1 MTDDRTK
8 IFLAV
13 DLGSLSIGHEQPI
26 TNKGRLI
33 TNNGR
38 LFQARKKLILIKLV
52 IGFIIEMCIII
63 IELTNQKRNKLYDLR
78 NCK

>member
-8 IFLAV
+8 IFLAC
-13 DLGSLSIGHEQPI
+13 DRGQSAKSHEQPI

-33 TNNGR
+33 TNKGR

-52 IGFIIEMCIII
+52 IGFIIEMCIIK
-63 IELTNQKRNKLYDLR
+63 IELTNNRKEQTKCYLK
-78 NCK
+78 K

>member
-33 TNNGR
+33 TNKGR

-52 IGFIIEMCIII
+52 IGFIIEMCIIK
-63 IELTNQKRNKLYDLR
+63 IELTNNRKEQTKCYLK
-78 NCK
+78 K